1 MEQLLKGGL
10 MMIPLAL
17 CSVVAAVVAFE
28 RLLALRRSKV
38 VPARIAEVAELARPD
53 RDLSVAIE
61 VCERNPGVF
70 SNILR
75 VGLESARLPWEQARE
90 AVLEAGRQE
99 TPRLERHLVWL
110 ETVAGV
116 APLLG
121 LLGTVLGM
129 IKTFASIAAVGL
141 GDPQVLSAG
150 ISEAMITTATGLGI
164 GIPAL
169 IFYNLLSARAEHLVI
184 EIEQRVSLMLAR
196 WKPKETESA

>member
-28 RLLALRRSKV
+28 RIFALRRSKV
-38 VPARIAEVAELARPD
+38 VPSRIAEVAEIATPE

-61 VCERNPGVF
+61 VCQRNPGVF
-70 SNILR
+70 ANILR
-75 VGLESARLPWEQARE
+75 VGLESAHLPWEQARE

-99 TPRLERHLVWL
+99 TPNLERNLVWL

-129 IKTFASIAAVGL
+129 IKTFAAIAAQGL
-141 GDPQVLSAG
+141 GDPQVLSEG
-150 ISEAMITTATGLGI
+150 ISEAMITTATGLAI

-169 IFYNLLSARAEHLVI
+169 ICFNLLSARAENQVI
-184 EIEQRVSLMLAR
+184 EIEQRVSHMLAR
-196 WKPKETESA
+196 WKKRGST

>member
-1 MEQLLKGGL
+1 MEKLLDGGL
-10 MMIPLAL
+10 MMIPLAV

-28 RLLALRRSKV
+28 RMLALRRSKV
-38 VPARIAEVAELARPD
+38 VPSKIAEVAELARPG
-53 RDLSVAIE
+53 RDLSVSIE

-70 SNILR
+70 ANILR
-75 VGLESARLPWEQARE
+75 VGLESARLPWDQARE

-99 TPRLERHLVWL
+99 TPNLERNLVWL

-129 IKTFASIAAVGL
+129 IKTFAAIAAVGL
-141 GDPQVLSAG
+141 GDPQVLSSG

-169 IFYNLLSARAEHLVI
+169 IFHNLLSARAENLVL
-184 EIEQRVSLMLAR
+184 EIEQRVSRMLAG
-196 WKPKETESA
+196 WKPRESAGE